1 MLSKTIYMWLWT
13 LFSTVFIR
21 NSTFILTSVLW
32 MFLIIRTVVY
42 NNEFDYIKF
51 SVIKENSFLVIHVTN
66 SITNHATVRSSQS
79 WSRNDQFI
87 QGSRRAPPESREN
100 ESLHNFS
107 RFSDIRDASIIGK
120 MSPLPKI
127 IQVGQLRND
136 WATNLENFPT
146 RPLHSGQRGFPKRV
160 GGGGLCSRVS
170 FIPLFPINISLCW
183 LCFPKLTFSLLP

>member
-1 MLSKTIYMWLWT
+1 
-13 LFSTVFIR
+13 
-21 NSTFILTSVLW
+21 

-51 SVIKENSFLVIHVTN
+51 SVIKENTFLVIHVTN

-79 WSRNDQFI
+79 RSRNDQFI
-87 QGSRRAPPESREN
+87 QGSRRAPPEGRED

-107 RFSDIRDASIIGK
+107 RFSDIRDASISEK

-136 WATNLENFPT
+136 
-146 RPLHSGQRGFPKRV
+146 
-160 GGGGLCSRVS
+160 
-170 FIPLFPINISLCW
+170 
-183 LCFPKLTFSLLP
+183 